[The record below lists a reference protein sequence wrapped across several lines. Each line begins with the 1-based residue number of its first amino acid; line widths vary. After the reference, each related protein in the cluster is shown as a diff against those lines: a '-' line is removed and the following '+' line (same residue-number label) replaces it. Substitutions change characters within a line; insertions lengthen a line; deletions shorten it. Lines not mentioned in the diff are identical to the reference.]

1 MKNTTK
7 EREVYQ
13 IKVFEEKGALT
24 SRVYFFLFRIGK
36 YLNLSVLLSFI
47 LWIVF

>member
-13 IKVFEEKGALT
+13 IKVFEEKG
-24 SRVYFFLFRIGK
+24 VFNFKGFFS
-36 YLNLSVLLSFI
+36 YSEYENT
-47 LWIVF
+47 